1 MAGLHRCFPKRG
13 GLGFFPPGVAA
24 TEDRMKTKIRFHF
37 HTGFNGR
44 RLFRPYLGVY
54 TGCMGKGWFLAAPF
68 FAVSVLRLRRA

>member
-1 MAGLHRCFPKRG
+1 
-13 GLGFFPPGVAA
+13 
-24 TEDRMKTKIRFHF
+24 MKTKIRFHF